1 MYFENSDL
9 VQDMIHFHCPRSSE
23 LPSMELYMDQVISF
37 INDALNCCYID
48 EDDKILT
55 PAMINNYVKQGIVS
69 PSKNKKYTT
78 HHLMYLIVVCVFKK
92 MLSIPEICALIRI
105 QIQTYPIEVAYDYFC
120 FELEN
125 ALKNTFLQK
134 ESPMPLVATKETDQ
148 THLLRSTV
156 LAFANK
162 LYIQKF
168 IQYHKQFKSIEQKSA
183 KPH

>member
-1 MYFENSDL
+1 MDFDTSDL
-9 VQDMIHFHCPRSSE
+9 VQDMILFHCPRSSE
-23 LPSMELYMDQVISF
+23 LPHLDLYMDQVISF
-37 INDALNCCYID
+37 ISETLNCCYLD
-48 EDDKILT
+48 ADDKILT

-120 FELEN
+120 VELEN
-125 ALKNTFLQK
+125 ALRNTFLQK
-134 ESPMPLVATKETDQ
+134 EALMSVVATKETDQ
-148 THLLRSTV
+148 TSLLRSKV

-168 IQYHKQFKSIEQKSA
+168 IQYHEQYIITKKMSA
-183 KPH
+183 YLI